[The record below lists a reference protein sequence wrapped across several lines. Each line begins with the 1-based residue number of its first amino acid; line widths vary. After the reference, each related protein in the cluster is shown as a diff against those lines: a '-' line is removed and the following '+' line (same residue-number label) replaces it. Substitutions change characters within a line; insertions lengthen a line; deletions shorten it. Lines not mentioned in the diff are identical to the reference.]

1 MPQAQNGD
9 TVRVH
14 YTGTLDNGHVFDTS
28 DNRDPL
34 EFTVG
39 SGQVIP
45 GFDQGVEGMEVGNS
59 KTVTIEVEDAY
70 GPRSDDMI
78 VTVQHSQFPDDL
90 TPEIGLQLELRRDDG
105 SVLPAMIIDVTD
117 DDVKIDANHPLAGE
131 RLTFEIELV
140 EIV

>member
-1 MPQAQNGD
+1 MAQAQKGD

-14 YTGTLDNGHVFDTS
+14 YTGTLDNGHVFDS
-28 DNRDPL
+28 SENREPL

-45 GFDQGVEGMEVGNS
+45 GFDQGVEGMDVGGS
-59 KTVTIEVEDAY
+59 KKVTIEAEDAY
-70 GPRSDDMI
+70 GSRNDDMI
-78 VTVQHSQFPDDL
+78 VTVQHNQFPDDL
-90 TPEIGLQLELRRDDG
+90 NPEIGMQLELRREDG
-105 SVLPAMIIDVTD
+105 SALPAMIIDVTD
-117 DDVKIDANHPLAGE
+117 DGVKIDANHPLAGE

>member
-1 MPQAQNGD
+1 MPQAQKGD

-28 DNRDPL
+28 ENRDPL

-45 GFDQGVEGMEVGNS
+45 GFDQGVEGLEIGNS
-59 KTVTIEVEDAY
+59 KTVTIDADDAY
-70 GPRSDDMI
+70 GPRNDDMI

-90 TPEIGLQLELRRDDG
+90 NPEIGLQLELRRDDG
-105 SVLPAMIIDVTD
+105 SVIPAIIIDVTD